1 MSKKKVVSSL
11 IDQLNLII
19 EGKEATEVIAYDVD
33 EALMV
38 HLPPK
43 VKTKL
48 VEAIRLSPNKA
59 ERLVKIA
66 NMVDAKQLEY
76 TIEKNLY

>member
-1 MSKKKVVSSL
+1 MSKKKVVSNL

-19 EGKEATEVIAYDVD
+19 EGKETTEVITYDID
-33 EALMV
+33 TALMV

-43 VKTKL
+43 VKAKL
-48 VEAIRLSPNKA
+48 VEAIKLSPNKA

-66 NMVDAKQLEY
+66 NMVNAKQLEY

>member
-1 MSKKKVVSSL
+1 MSKKKVVNSL

-19 EGKEATEVIAYDVD
+19 EGKEVVEVIAYDVD

-38 HLPPK
+38 HLPSK
-43 VKTKL
+43 VKAKL
-48 VEAIRLSPNKA
+48 VEAIRLSPHKA